1 MGLIPRLG
9 RSPGK
14 GKGYPFQ
21 YSGLENSM
29 EYIVHG
35 DARSQTRLS
44 DFTSV
49 NGHLDHFHA
58 FAIVNRAAMNI
69 GVHISLWIMFSLDG
83 VLLSH

>member
-1 MGLIPRLG
+1 
-9 RSPGK
+9 
-14 GKGYPFQ
+14 
-21 YSGLENSM
+21 M